1 MTIHMRPYAGIAD
14 LQRILDLKRACAT
27 PENLYDAPTL
37 SELRTLLTPLPQL
50 DAAERPP
57 WEEEQGRVTGHLRR
71 RALTQ
76 QATMLWEE
84 TDGSLVAYALI
95 APPSTVL
102 TFQVHPQ
109 ARGSGLEAQILAWG
123 LERMQE
129 QARQRGRTFSLWCR
143 CHEHETQRRT
153 LLEGAGFKPLP
164 ARDLRLVRSL
174 DIPLPAAH
182 FPAGFL
188 LRHGVYEEELE
199 HYQELHQAVFDGI
212 SMGLDYHQSP
222 AYEPDLDLIA
232 VDAAGTFAAFCL
244 CELSEVADGRGEY
257 TVGEISVIGTRPTH
271 QGQGLGR
278 ALLLTGMRLLKERGA
293 TDVFLETELAQTPA
307 LHLFTS
313 VGFRRVSVWQWMTKE
328 IAPLMAPQ

>member
-1 MTIHMRPYAGIAD
+1 MTIHMRPYAGVAD
-14 LQRILDLKRACAT
+14 LQRILELKRACAT

-37 SELRTLLTPLPQL
+37 SELRTLLTPFPQRP
-50 DAAERPP
+50 DAEKPP
-57 WEEEQGRVTGHLRR
+57 WEDEQGRVIGHLHR
-71 RALTQ
+71 RAMAQ
-76 QATMLWEE
+76 QATMLWEAAN
-84 TDGSLVAYALI
+84 GRLLAYALI
-95 APPSTVL
+95 ALPSPIL

-109 ARGSGLEAQILAWG
+109 ARGSGLEAQILAWA
-123 LERMQE
+123 LERMQAH
-129 QARQRGRTFSLWCR
+129 ARRSGRTFSLWCR
-143 CHEHETQRRT
+143 CHESETERRAI
-153 LLEGAGFKPLP
+153 LEEAGFSPLP
-164 ARDLRLVRSL
+164 AQDLRLVCSL
-174 DIPLPAAH
+174 DTPLPV
-182 FPAGFL
+182 FYLPADFT
-188 LRHGVYEEELE
+188 LRTGVQGEELE
-199 HYQELHQAVFDGI
+199 RYQELHRAVFDGI

-278 ALLLTGMRLLKERGA
+278 ALLLTGMRLLKEHGA

-313 VGFRRVSVWQWMTKE
+313 VGFRRVSVWQWMTK
-328 IAPLMAPQ
+328 